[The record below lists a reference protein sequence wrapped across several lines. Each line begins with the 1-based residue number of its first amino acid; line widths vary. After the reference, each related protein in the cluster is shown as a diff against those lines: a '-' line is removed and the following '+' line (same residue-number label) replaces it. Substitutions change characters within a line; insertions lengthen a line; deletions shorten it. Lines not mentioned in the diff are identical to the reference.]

1 MKKSTIDNAETAMDE
16 QEKNGLAPD
25 QPDSLE
31 ERGSSIPNSQE
42 EENRL
47 ASEFVRQIVSLIE
60 EGDNQAVYD
69 MVAPLH
75 PADIA
80 ELFAQAPVEI
90 RRPLAA
96 AITDLMSGEV
106 ISEMNEWVREDLLK
120 SLTGQEVANII
131 AQLDLDDAVVIV
143 SELDAQKQQE
153 TLQAL
158 SSEDRAAIER
168 ALSFPLESAGR
179 MMQRNLVA
187 VHENMSVGD
196 VIHYLRQND
205 DLTTD
210 FWEVFVVDPSHRPI
224 GTCKLSKLLRMPRH
238 ALIQDIMQPEQTLIP
253 VTMDQEEVALR
264 FQKYGLIS
272 AAVVDESGRL
282 VGMITVDDI
291 IHIIR
296 DEADEDILK
305 LSGAGDGDINEPV
318 LDSYKSRVRWL
329 ITNLGTAL
337 VASTII
343 GFFEGT
349 IARMVELAT
358 LMPIVAG
365 VGGNAGSQ
373 TMAVTVRALATNQLT
388 ASNCVRS
395 VTRELRIALLNG
407 LTVACVLGA
416 GTWLV
421 FHNVLLTEVIALA
434 IMSNIIIGGL
444 AGVLVPLTFDRAGSD
459 PAVASSI
466 FVTMTTDA
474 MGFLTFLGLATV
486 SGLTGA

>member
-318 LDSYKSRVRWL
+318 LDSYIKS
-329 ITNLGTAL
+329 GAL
-337 VASTII
+337 VNYQSWHRLG
-343 GFFEGT
+343 GFNHYRLF
-349 IARMVELAT
+349 
-358 LMPIVAG
+358 
-365 VGGNAGSQ
+365 
-373 TMAVTVRALATNQLT
+373 
-388 ASNCVRS
+388 
-395 VTRELRIALLNG
+395 
-407 LTVACVLGA
+407 
-416 GTWLV
+416 
-421 FHNVLLTEVIALA
+421 
-434 IMSNIIIGGL
+434 
-444 AGVLVPLTFDRAGSD
+444 
-459 PAVASSI
+459 
-466 FVTMTTDA
+466 
-474 MGFLTFLGLATV
+474 
-486 SGLTGA
+486 

>member
-1 MKKSTIDNAETAMDE
+1 MKKNTVNDSDTGINHQGTETWPEKTDE
-16 QEKNGLAPD
+16 NKVDEWQNL
-25 QPDSLE
+25 
-31 ERGSSIPNSQE
+31 PNTPE
-42 EENRL
+42 EESRL
-47 ASEFVRQIVSLIE
+47 ANEFVRQIVSCVE
-60 EGDNQAVYD
+60 AGDNETVYAL
-69 MVAPLH
+69 VAPLH

-90 RRPLAA
+90 RRPSAA

-120 SLTGQEVANII
+120 ALTPQEIANIV
-131 AQLDLDDAVVIV
+131 AQLDLDDAVVII
-143 SELDAQKQQE
+143 SELDPQKQQE
-153 TLQAL
+153 TLQLMA
-158 SSEDRAAIER
+158 SDDRLAIER

-179 MMQRNLVA
+179 LMQRNLIA
-187 VHENMSVGD
+187 VHEKMTVGD

-210 FWEVFVVDPSHRPI
+210 FWEIFVVDPSHRPI
-224 GTCKLSKLLRMPRH
+224 GTCKLSWILRTPRH
-238 ALIQDIMQPEQTLIP
+238 VLISDIMQPEQTLIP

-272 AAVVDESGRL
+272 AAVIDESGRL

-296 DEADEDILK
+296 EEADEDILK
-305 LSGAGDGDINEPV
+305 MSGAGDGDINEPV
-318 LDSYKSRVRWL
+318 FDSYKSRVRWL

-388 ASNCVRS
+388 SSNSVRS
-395 VTRELRIALLNG
+395 IIREMRIAFLNG
-407 LTVACVLGA
+407 ISVAIVLGI

-421 FHNVLLTEVIALA
+421 FHNILLTEVIATA
-434 IMSNIIIGGL
+434 MMGNIIIGGL
-444 AGVLVPLTFDRAGSD
+444 AGVLVPLTFHRAKAD

-466 FVTMTTDA
+466 FVTMTTDS

-486 SGLTGA
+486 SGLTG